1 MQNFESKKRCTFHVL
16 QDRKQE
22 KKQEYRDLEA
32 RNKEQ
37 INALKVKM
45 TVVCYI

>member
-16 QDRKQE
+16 KDRKQE

-37 INALKVKM
+37 NNALKIEI
-45 TVVCYI
+45 TVLSYI